1 MLKDVSLFWRKAG
14 LFSEYTSDLDNS
26 TNLYRPQRQH
36 FIQRVQYCVY
46 INIPA
51 CVDGARY
58 SDGAAHAWLAP
69 AERGIFRSV
78 PLNSQVSFNP
88 FSRMTTAKQD
98 QFLVHHRI
106 HSWTKSSG
114 FPSATSLWLDWRV
127 EKEECP
133 ESSSSR
139 GDGASDLMISSSPG
153 SLFHSFTVFGKFT
166 FLPVM
171 MDGYS
176 GS

>member
-36 FIQRVQYCVY
+36 FIQRVPYCVY

-114 FPSATSLWLDWRV
+114 FPSASLTSFWLDLKSWEMPGIIVFQRRWSV
-127 EKEECP
+127 
-133 ESSSSR
+133 
-139 GDGASDLMISSSPG
+139 GSDDLVVPGISL
-153 SLFHSFTVFGKFT
+153 SLLHSVW
-166 FLPVM
+166 
-171 MDGYS
+171 
-176 GS
+176 